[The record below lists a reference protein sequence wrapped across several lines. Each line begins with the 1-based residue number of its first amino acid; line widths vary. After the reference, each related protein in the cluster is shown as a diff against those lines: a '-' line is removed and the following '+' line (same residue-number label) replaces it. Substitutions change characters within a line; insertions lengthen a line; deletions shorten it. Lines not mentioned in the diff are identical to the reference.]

1 LKKLLTLTI
10 GAIFGIVTLAIFVTG
25 FAAGK
30 GEGPVLPQ
38 DSELV
43 EISPFAA
50 LLQATQEYRGASA
63 CATADFFESVKL
75 GDHQG
80 GGGRLLEELIGST
93 SSECAVYVLAEQE
106 TAPVFLAIKQAGELP
121 ETPFVF
127 GLFVYDPNL
136 EGSYAGYAEETIG
149 LFADIESCQRVER
162 AARDKNLPTRR
173 CEEWRDTAL
182 R

>member
-1 LKKLLTLTI
+1 LNKLLTLTI
-10 GAIFGIVTLAIFVTG
+10 GAISGIVALASFVTG
-25 FAAGK
+25 FAAGE
-30 GEGPVLPQ
+30 GEGPVLPR

-50 LLQATQEYRGASA
+50 LLQATQEYRGVSA

-75 GDHQG
+75 GDHQ

-93 SSECAVYVLAEQE
+93 SSECAVYVLAERE
-106 TAPVFLAIKQAGELP
+106 TAPVFLAIKEAGELP

-162 AARDKNLPTRR
+162 AARDRNLPTRR
-173 CEEWRDTAL
+173 CEEWSDTAL